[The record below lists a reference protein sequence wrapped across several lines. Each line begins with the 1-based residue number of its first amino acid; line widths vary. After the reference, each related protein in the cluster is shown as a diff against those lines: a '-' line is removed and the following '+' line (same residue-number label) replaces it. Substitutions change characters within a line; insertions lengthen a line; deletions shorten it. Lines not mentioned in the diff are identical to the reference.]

1 MEFHVQ
7 RLPLHFSLMCGFRH
21 VTLSSGNNAHEN
33 FKDSELMFEKEI
45 RNSHTHTP
53 HIHVHACIH
62 VHTCTHVFSLF
73 LGHVWSFCDILWE
86 CNARLSEFQWNIV
99 VYKVAKVS
107 WMFENL
113 GHLRA
118 VSLNVPALLGCHL
131 GSLSLIT
138 VPFSILSLTVSC
150 GSVSCMGPCVHWGCP
165 LVMPASLMG
174 TPGLI

>member
-33 FKDSELMFEKEI
+33 FKDSELVFEKEI
-45 RNSHTHTP
+45 STFTYTHTT
-53 HIHVHACIH
+53 HTCACM
-62 VHTCTHVFSLF
+62 HTCTYMYTRILS
-73 LGHVWSFCDILWE
+73 LGHVWGFCDILWE
-86 CNARLSEFQWNIV
+86 CNARLAEFQWNIV

-138 VPFSILSLTVSC
+138 VPFSILSLAVSC

-165 LVMPASLMG
+165 LVMPASLVG